1 MDWYFFYAE
10 VTWVFWENNVRKKC
24 EESVI
29 LMAQSYK
36 NAAGIIEE
44 NYGDELFSID
54 KLEIIGEGNSLPLS
68 IAAGRRVRE
77 AAINYGAAAVIEEI
91 DYSKNKAGTAFPE
104 EKEFLEVRTITK
116 AEYEEMEEKRR
127 QESISTS
134 YEDTFAQNFEG
145 IAP

>member
-10 VTWVFWENNVRKKC
+10 VTWVFWENRVRKKC

-36 NAAGIIEE
+36 HAAGIIEE
-44 NYGDELFSID
+44 NYGDELYSID
-54 KLEIIGEGNSLPLS
+54 KLEIIGEGNALPLS
-68 IAAGRRVRE
+68 IVEGHRVRE
-77 AAINYGAAAVIEEI
+77 AAINYGVAAIIEEI

-104 EKEFLEVRTITK
+104 EKEFLPVRALTK
-116 AEYEEMEEKRR
+116 EEYEEMVEKHR

-134 YEDTFAQNFEG
+134 CEDTFAQNFEG

>member
-54 KLEIIGEGNSLPLS
+54 KLEIIGEGNSLL
-68 IAAGRRVRE
+68 
-77 AAINYGAAAVIEEI
+77 INWKSLA
-91 DYSKNKAGTAFPE
+91 SRH
-104 EKEFLEVRTITK
+104 FLKTHIP
-116 AEYEEMEEKRR
+116 
-127 QESISTS
+127 Q
-134 YEDTFAQNFEG
+134 
-145 IAP
+145 

>member
-10 VTWVFWENNVRKKC
+10 LTWVFWENSVRKKC

-36 NAAGIIEE
+36 HAAGIIEE
-44 NYGDELFSID
+44 NYGDELYSIN
-54 KLEIIGEGNSLPLS
+54 KLEIIGEGNALPLS

-91 DYSKNKAGTAFPE
+91 DYSKDKAGVAFPE
-104 EKEFLEVRTITK
+104 EKEFLEVRTLTK
-116 AEYEEMEEKRR
+116 EEYEEIEEKCKA
-127 QESISTS
+127 ESISTT
-134 YEDTFAQNFEG
+134 YEE
-145 IAP
+145 IYI

>member
-10 VTWVFWENNVRKKC
+10 VSWVFWENSIRKKC
-24 EESVI
+24 EESLV

-36 NAAGIIEE
+36 HAAGIIEE

-54 KLEIIGEGNSLPLS
+54 KLEIIGEGNALPLS
-68 IAAGRRVRE
+68 IANGRYVRD
-77 AAINYGAAAVIEEI
+77 AAINYGVANVVEAI

-104 EKEFLEVRTITK
+104 EEEFLEVRALTK
-116 AEYEEMEEKRR
+116 EEYEEEIKKRKF
-127 QESISTS
+127 ESISTS
-134 YEDTFAQNFEG
+134 CEDTFAQNFEG